1 MLSPLKNIF
10 YKIGCLD
17 GVVPYNFHYL
27 CNTNNLIGDKM
38 IEIRKITT
46 TSVELLEAIERLLPQ
61 LSQSAQMPNSQ
72 YIERMVCGDNTHLF
86 VAELDGVIVG
96 MLSLAI
102 VDIPTGRKVWIEDV
116 VVDETARGLHIGK
129 ALVERAVAEAELLGA
144 KKIYLTSNPSRKVA
158 HALYAK
164 CGFECYDTSL
174 FRLKLQ

>member
-1 MLSPLKNIF
+1 M
-10 YKIGCLD
+10 KIYRVTHQSLQ
-17 GVVPYNFHYL
+17 F
-27 CNTNNLIGDKM
+27 
-38 IEIRKITT
+38 E
-46 TSVELLEAIERLLPQ
+46 EALARLLPQ
-61 LSQSAQMPNSQ
+61 LSTSATMPTRE
-72 YIERMVCGDNTHLF
+72 YIEQLLGNDNTHIF
-86 VAELDGVIVG
+86 VAEAEEKIVG

-164 CGFECYDTSL
+164 CGFECYDTTL